1 MKRTMMM
8 ILAILMML
16 SVCMTTSAESGK
28 RVAKD
33 GAQMQT
39 DDPTMPTR
47 LPPENGTKI
56 LLHFGDTVIPGVLN
70 DSETAQALIAKLPYI
85 QHMSRYSHDF
95 CGVTEDLPYN
105 EEEEHY
111 GWLNGDIDYA
121 TDAPY
126 FTILF
131 EDQDE
136 SEIYGS
142 QVNIGVITCPLA
154 DIAALNGRYDVLIEL
169 DESEEEGAS
178 MMQMEIN
185 DTPVTVAWE
194 NNESV
199 SALKELAMDGL
210 TIQMSMYG
218 GFEQVGPIGQRLPS
232 SDVQTSTSSG
242 DIVLYSGNQLVVFY
256 GSNSWAYTRLGH
268 ITDKTAEEMRTL
280 LSNGDVTITISMK

>member
-1 MKRTMMM
+1 MKRTMM
-8 ILAILMML
+8 ILLAILTML
-16 SVCMTTSAESGK
+16 SLCLTASAETGR

-70 DSETAQALIAKLPYI
+70 DSETAQALIAKLPYT

-95 CGVTEDLPYN
+95 CGVTEDLPYS

-131 EDQDE
+131 EDQDA

-142 QVNIGVITCPLA
+142 QVNIGVITCPLEE
-154 DIAALNGRYDVLIEL
+154 IAALNGSYDVLIEL
-169 DESEEEGAS
+169 DESEEEAS
-178 MMQMEIN
+178 VMQMKIN
-185 DTPVTVAWE
+185 DTPVAVAWE
-194 NNESV
+194 DNESV
-199 SALKELAMDGL
+199 AALTELAANGL
-210 TIQMSMYG
+210 SIQMSMYG
-218 GFEQVGPIGQRLPS
+218 GFEQVGSIGQRLPS
-232 SDVQTSTSSG
+232 RDAQTTTSSG
-242 DIVLYSGNQLVVFY
+242 DIVLYSSNQLVVFY

-268 ITDKTAEEMRTL
+268 IIDQTPEEMRAL
-280 LSNGDVTITISMK
+280 LSKGDVTVTLSLK

>member
-47 LPPENGTKI
+47 LPLENGTKI

-70 DSETAQALIAKLPYI
+70 DSETARALIAKLPYT

-154 DIAALNGRYDVLIEL
+154 DIAALNGSDDVLMEL
-169 DESEEEGAS
+169 DESEEEEAS
-178 MMQMEIN
+178 MMQMKIN

-218 GFEQVGPIGQRLPS
+218 GFEQVGPIGQRLS
-232 SDVQTSTSSG
+232 SHDVQTSTSSG
-242 DIVLYSGNQLVVFY
+242 DIVLYSSNQLVVFY

-268 ITDKTAEEMRTL
+268 ITDKTPEEMRTL
-280 LSNGDVTITISMK
+280 LSNGDVTITLSVQ